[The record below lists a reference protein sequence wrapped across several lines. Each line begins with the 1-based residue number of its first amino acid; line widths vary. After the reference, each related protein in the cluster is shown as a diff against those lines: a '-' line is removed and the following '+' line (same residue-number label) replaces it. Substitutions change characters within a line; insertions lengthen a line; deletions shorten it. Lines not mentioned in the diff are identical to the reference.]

1 MEMGRLD
8 RIKLINFLLKQKTDN
23 NYLEIGVFNGHAFFR
38 IKSNF
43 KIAVDPDFKFGFF
56 RKFTKIFTNPYNIF
70 NKYFQ
75 KTSDSFFSEDAP
87 GLFRSK
93 KIDVSLVDGMHE
105 YAFALRDVENV
116 LKYLD
121 NDGII
126 IMHDCNPL
134 TEEASIGY
142 DEWIAGGKKIPWN
155 GDLWK
160 TIVHLRSF
168 RKDVNVFVLD
178 CDHGLGIVTKRT
190 PENNLN
196 FSVDQIDSFTYQEF
210 NKNRAEW
217 LNLKD
222 PNYIYEYLQNSK
234 IIRKLS
240 ND

>member
-1 MEMGRLD
+1 MQLEIDKMD
-8 RIKLINFLLKQKTDN
+8 RIKLIKLLLRQKPNN

-43 KIAVDPDFKFGFF
+43 KIAVDPDFRFGFF
-56 RKFTKIFTNPYNIF
+56 RKASKIFVNPYNIF
-70 NKYFQ
+70 NKYFS
-75 KTSDSFFSEDAP
+75 KTSDSFFDEDASN
-87 GLFRSK
+87 LFQSK
-93 KIDVSLVDGMHE
+93 KIDVALVDGMHE

-116 LKYLD
+116 LNYLD
-121 NDGII
+121 NDGLI

-168 RKDVNVFVLD
+168 RKDINVFVLA
-178 CDHGLGIVTKRT
+178 CDHGLGIITKRT

-196 FSVDQIDSFTYQEF
+196 FSVDEINSLTYQEF
-210 NKNRAEW
+210 NKNRDKW

-222 PNYIYEYLQNSK
+222 PNYIYGYLQNAK
-234 IIRKLS
+234 II
-240 ND
+240 